1 MGKEEIEIMVEA
13 LREISTYT
21 RGVFGLPTEEAVIA
35 IIALD
40 KIGVSN
46 EDS

>member
-1 MGKEEIEIMVEA
+1 MTKEQIEIMVEA
-13 LREISTYT
+13 LREISAYT
-21 RGVFGLPTEEAVIA
+21 RGIFGLPTEEAVIA

-40 KIGVSN
+40 KAGVTN

>member
-1 MGKEEIEIMVEA
+1 MVEA